1 MWQMRIGGKVYVSL
15 SNQVLVETIVTSLEK
30 VEQTFSIAE
39 SCTCGMLTSA
49 FAYRSGV
56 SKTFMGGVVS
66 YANIVKQN
74 VLGVST
80 KTLES
85 TGAVSKE
92 TALEMARGAKENLK
106 SDWAISVTGV
116 AGPTGGSQE
125 KPVGTVCFAVVGPNI
140 EEVRRENFQ
149 GDRQA
154 IQNIT
159 VDYALRF
166 LLETTNKKFN
176 H

>member
-1 MWQMRIGGKVYVSL
+1 MSL
-15 SNQVLVETIVTSLEK
+15 SNRVLVESIITNLEK

-56 SKTFMGGVVS
+56 SKTFLGGVVS
-66 YANIVKQN
+66 YANSVKQE
-74 VLGVST
+74 VLGVSQT
-80 KTLES
+80 TLE
-85 TGAVSKE
+85 TRGAVSKE
-92 TALEMARGAKENLK
+92 TAMEMAKGAKQKLN
-106 SDWAISVTGV
+106 SDWSVSVTGI